1 MFKSLFQGF
10 SLDSKRQNPHTIRE
24 ALVPPATLKIIE
36 IIHGSQCKVK
46 YILLSENTVGRCIE
60 NTAEDLKKQ
69 VL

>member
-1 MFKSLFQGF
+1 MIAK
-10 SLDSKRQNPHTIRE
+10 DKKPHTIRE

-36 IIHGSQCKVK
+36 IIHGRQCKVK